1 MTFFRLTAFAVI
13 PLAMGALA
21 SVEVAS
27 AQDRSARYM
36 HAGERADP
44 PTGFSDM
51 CARDSNLCV
60 DAPIANPS
68 ANGPKEGQ
76 GNAAENPAHSKKMNS
91 RDELR
96 LIAAINAS
104 VNRGVR
110 QVNDE
115 QTHGVA
121 EYWARASEGTGD
133 CEDIALEKQAQLIAA
148 GVDRRLLR
156 LAVAYDRRIGLH
168 AVLIVTT
175 ARGDQVLDSQTS
187 RIVNWN
193 RTHYRWLRI
202 QSASSDMVWNTIA

>member
-1 MTFFRLTAFAVI
+1 MIFFRLTAFAVI

-21 SVEVAS
+21 PADVAF
-27 AQDRSARYM
+27 AQDRGARYM
-36 HAGERADP
+36 RAGERADP
-44 PTGFSDM
+44 PSGFSDM
-51 CARDSNLCV
+51 CARDSSLCA
-60 DAPIANPS
+60 DAPS
-68 ANGPKEGQ
+68 ANSANTEGPITV
-76 GNAAENPAHSKKMNS
+76 APSSRRAELH
-91 RDELR
+91 

-110 QVNDE
+110 QINDE
-115 QTHGVA
+115 QAHGVA
-121 EYWARASEGTGD
+121 EYWARASEGAGD

-148 GVDRRLLR
+148 GVDRRRLR
-156 LAVAYDRRIGLH
+156 LAVAYDRRVGLH

-202 QSASSDMVWNTIA
+202 QSASSDTVWNMVA

>member
-1 MTFFRLTAFAVI
+1 MTFFRLAACAVI
-13 PLAMGALA
+13 PLAIGALA

-51 CARDSNLCV
+51 CARDSNLCADAQIADPGV
-60 DAPIANPS
+60 DGQSVAP
-68 ANGPKEGQ
+68 
-76 GNAAENPAHSKKMNS
+76 ENLAHGAKIHS
-91 RDELR
+91 RATLR

-110 QVNDE
+110 QVDDE

-121 EYWARASEGTGD
+121 EYWTRASAGAGD

-156 LAVAYDRRIGLH
+156 LAVAYDRRVGLH

-202 QSASSDMVWNTIA
+202 QSASSDRVWSTIA